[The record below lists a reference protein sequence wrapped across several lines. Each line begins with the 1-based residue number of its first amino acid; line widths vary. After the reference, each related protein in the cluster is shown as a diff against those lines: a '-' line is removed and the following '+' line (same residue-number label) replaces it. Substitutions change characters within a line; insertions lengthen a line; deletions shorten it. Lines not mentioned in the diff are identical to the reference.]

1 MVTVI
6 VALLADSAATVP
18 LSTIATAVL
27 FELHLTFLFVA
38 SVGKTVAVN
47 FAVAPFRK
55 INSV

>member
-1 MVTVI
+1 M
-6 VALLADSAATVP
+6 VALPTDTAAIVP
-18 LSTIATAVL
+18 FSTIATAVL

-38 SVGKTVAVN
+38 SAGETVAVN